1 QIARRNFVKHQ
12 SRLPLRARTAQSI
25 LSLMG
30 GGKRGAVQPETEGTA
45 MVPVPMESF
54 AHEERYMIN
63 GVLTL
68 ASRSLRSIMTPRG
81 EISWVDA
88 ELSVDEIREQLLSS
102 PHSLFPVCRGELD
115 EVIGIV
121 RAKELLVALE

>member
-1 QIARRNFVKHQ
+1 
-12 SRLPLRARTAQSI
+12 
-25 LSLMG
+25 MG
-30 GGKRGAVQPETEGTA
+30 GSKKGNVQPEAEGSA
-45 MVPVPMESF
+45 MVPIPEEAF

-88 ELSVDEIREQLLSS
+88 PRPWQL
-102 PHSLFPVCRGELD
+102 RY
-115 EVIGIV
+115 
-121 RAKELLVALE
+121 RY